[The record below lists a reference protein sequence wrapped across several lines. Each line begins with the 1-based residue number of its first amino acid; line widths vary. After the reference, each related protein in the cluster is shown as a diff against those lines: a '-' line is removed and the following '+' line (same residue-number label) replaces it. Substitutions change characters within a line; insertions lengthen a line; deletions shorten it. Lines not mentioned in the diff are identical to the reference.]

1 MRIRA
6 GFTIAY
12 DCPAPVPMILVL
24 SLHPTHNADLLTS
37 QAITFDPPTK
47 ATPYNDLFGNLC
59 HQILAPQGRFTMS
72 ADFEIVVSGDTD
84 LVEPTAGQFP
94 VESLP
99 PETLV
104 FLLASRFCET
114 DRLSN
119 IAWSLFGS
127 TAPGWARVQA
137 ICDFVHNHIEFGYA
151 YARPD
156 KTAMDAYNEKK
167 GVCRDFTHL
176 AVAFCRC
183 MNIPARYCAGYLGD
197 IGVPK
202 PNAPMDFLGYLEVY
216 LDGPQGGRWYVA
228 DPRNNQPRIG
238 RLLMGYGR
246 DAADVAISTIF
257 GSAYLAG
264 FEVVTDEIVE

>member
-6 GFTIAY
+6 GFTITY
-12 DCPAPVPMILVL
+12 ECPQPVPMTLAL
-24 SLHPTHNADLLTS
+24 SLHPKHNADLLTS
-37 QAITFDPPTK
+37 QAITFEPAIVAK
-47 ATPYNDLFGNLC
+47 PYTDIFGNAC
-59 HQILAPQGRFTMS
+59 HQILAPAGRFTMS
-72 ADFEIVVSGDTD
+72 SDFEVLVSGAHDI
-84 LVEPTAGQFP
+84 VEPTAGQFP
-94 VESLP
+94 VDELP
-99 PETLV
+99 PDTLT
-104 FLLASRFCET
+104 FLLGSRFCET

-119 IAWSLFGS
+119 IAWSLFGG
-127 TAPGWARVQA
+127 TKRGWERVQA

-156 KTAMDAYNEKK
+156 KTAWDVYQEKR

-216 LDGPQGGRWYVA
+216 LNGPHGGQWYA
-228 DPRNNQPRIG
+228 FDPRNNIPRIG
-238 RLLMGYGR
+238 RLLMAYGR

-257 GSAYLAG
+257 GQAYLAG
-264 FEVVTDEIVE
+264 FEVVTDEIAG